1 MREITI
7 RLRSASIEEALD
19 RLLPLVPGGVRERPG
34 APGHTELILRGA
46 DLPPASLLAESIRPV
61 RHEISERSV
70 SDDWRRRRLDDYRPE
85 PIGGRLIV
93 RPVWAPPAGE
103 GQIEIVLSEGGAFG
117 EGTHPTTRTCLEMM
131 LGLSPGGSFADLGCG
146 SGVLAILAAM
156 LGWDP
161 VTAVDVDSSSVEVA
175 RANSQRNGVSIATE
189 VVDLQAVP
197 PPGADGFAAN
207 VPVAVHA
214 ILAERWARDEGP
226 AAGLIS
232 GFVPEEAEAV
242 LDGYASC
249 DLHPR
254 REVHA
259 QGWVI
264 TELRR
269 G

>member
-161 VTAVDVDSSSVEVA
+161 VTAVDVDASSVEVA
-175 RANSQRNGVSIATE
+175 RANARRNSASITAE

-197 PPGADGFAAN
+197 APASDGFAAN
-207 VPVAVHA
+207 VPMSIHA
-214 ILAERWARDEGP
+214 ILAERWARDGAP
-226 AAGLIS
+226 AVGLIS
-232 GFVPEEAEAV
+232 GFVPQEAAAV
-242 LDGYASC
+242 LAVYAGCGLYPS
-249 DLHPR
+249 R
-254 REVHA
+254 QVQA
-259 QGWVI
+259 QGWVVA
-264 TELRR
+264 ELRR